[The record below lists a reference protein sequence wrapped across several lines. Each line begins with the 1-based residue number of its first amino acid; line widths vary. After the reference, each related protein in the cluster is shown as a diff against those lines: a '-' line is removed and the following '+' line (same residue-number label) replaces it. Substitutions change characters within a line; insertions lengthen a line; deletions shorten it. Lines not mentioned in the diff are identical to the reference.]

1 MTLRFVMTVLLL
13 ATTVGS
19 SQAGQERSYAAK
31 AAFKYANPCPANGS
45 TKGPCPGYVIDHVE
59 PLACGGPDTPA
70 NMQWQTTADSKAKDK
85 WERADCGGFM
95 DVRGHRSSS
104 GITKRRNSTGRR
116 HSSGSAGSG
125 AGTASTPSGSGNYHL
140 GPRGGCYTLSGSG
153 KKQYVDHS
161 YCS

>member
-1 MTLRFVMTVLLL
+1 MKRYFLFGLL
-13 ATTVGS
+13 AIAALS
-19 SQAGQERSYAAK
+19 SNAVAGQVRSQSAISD
-31 AAFKYANPCPANGS
+31 FKQLHPCPANGS
-45 TKGPCPGYVIDHVE
+45 TKGSCPGYVIDHVE

-85 WERADCGGFM
+85 WERSDCGLMAVKG
-95 DVRGHRSSS
+95 RRSSS
-104 GITKRRNSTGRR
+104 SSSGKRRHSTGRSG
-116 HSSGSAGSG
+116 SSGGGSG
-125 AGTASTPSGSGNYHL
+125 GGLFSAPSNGNYHL